1 MVNLVERVNPGYQK
15 AVSAAAKDQAPN
27 AQTEQT
33 AGANRDVYV
42 PGEGARDESVVYQPN
57 RALVEQLKAEQQAN
71 QLRFLN
77 MVRDTFTRQ
86 GIQAAGGDEIWAQ
99 IARANFAVD
108 PETRAA
114 AQSAIA
120 EDGYWGVAQTS
131 ERLLSFA
138 RALVGGDPAR
148 AEEMRD
154 AVIKGF
160 EAAEKAWGGALPDIS
175 QKTYDA
181 TMSLFDDWA
190 KEGAGTD
197 GENQAEE

>member
-15 AVSAAAKDQAPN
+15 AVSAAAKDQASN

>member
-1 MVNLVERVNPGYQK
+1 MVNPIERVNPGYQK
-15 AVSAAAKDQAPN
+15 AVSAAAKDQASDV
-27 AQTEQT
+27 QTEQT
-33 AGANRDVYV
+33 AGANRDAYV
-42 PGEGARDESVVYQPN
+42 PSGGAQDESVVYQPN
-57 RALVEQLKAEQQAN
+57 KALVEQLKAEQQAN

-77 MVRDTFTRQ
+77 MVRDTFTKQ

-99 IARANFAVD
+99 IAQGNFTVD

-131 ERLLSFA
+131 ERLVNFA

-160 EAAEKAWGGALPDIS
+160 QAAEKAWGGALPDIS

-181 TMSLFDDWA
+181 TMRLFDDWA
-190 KEGAGTD
+190 QEG
-197 GENQAEE
+197 EQAEAGA